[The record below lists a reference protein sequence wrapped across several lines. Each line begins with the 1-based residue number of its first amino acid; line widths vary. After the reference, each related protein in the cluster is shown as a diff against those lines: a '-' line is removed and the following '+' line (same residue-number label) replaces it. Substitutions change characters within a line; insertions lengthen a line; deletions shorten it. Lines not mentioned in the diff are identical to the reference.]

1 MIEASKIALLG
12 RSPIKKAVS
21 ATMYTEFANITMML
35 VGSDA
40 HSSNR
45 QAIKTMKMREIHD
58 VARK

>member
-1 MIEASKIALLG
+1 
-12 RSPIKKAVS
+12 
-21 ATMYTEFANITMML
+21 MYTEFANITMML

-45 QAIKTMKMREIHD
+45 QAIKTMKMSEIHD